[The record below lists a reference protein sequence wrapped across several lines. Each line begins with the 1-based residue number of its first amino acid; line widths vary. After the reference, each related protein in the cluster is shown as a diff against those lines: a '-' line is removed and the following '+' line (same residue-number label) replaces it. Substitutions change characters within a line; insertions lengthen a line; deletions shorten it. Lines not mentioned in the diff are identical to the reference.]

1 MKISNNI
8 IKKCKKIKLII
19 TDVDGVLTDGGR
31 YYSDKGEIIKKF
43 HVRDGMGINILLR
56 NNIKTV
62 ILSKENSPIV
72 KKWAKDMN
80 VSKLYLGI
88 KHKEKKLSDVCK
100 DFSLKKDEIAF
111 IGDDVN
117 DVELLSL
124 VGFSATPKDG
134 NIYAKKIV
142 DYTCDLHGGQGA
154 FREISDL
161 ILSIQFPN
169 KTIWY

>member
-8 IKKCKKIKLII
+8 IKKCKKIKLVI

-161 ILSIQFPN
+161 ILSIQFP
-169 KTIWY
+169 KKIVWY